1 MKAHIASLLQTAL
14 AALPADLLPAE
25 ARPAQCPVERTRDR
39 AHGDFASNIALM
51 LAKAAR
57 SKPRDLAEKIVAA
70 LPDSGEI
77 TKVEIAGPGFIN
89 FFLAPGAYHAELR
102 QILDRESEYGRSD
115 AGGKERILI
124 EFVSANPTGPLH
136 VGHGRNAAYGD
147 TVANLLDA
155 AGFHV
160 EREYYIN
167 DAGRQAD
174 ILAVSVWVRY
184 LALFENAPAFPSNG
198 YPGDYVLEIA
208 AHLQEDQG
216 ERFLR
221 PRAEVEA
228 DLPADAPDGDKEAHI
243 DGLIQRAKQL
253 LGEADYR
260 ALQQAALDA
269 QLADIRAT
277 LDGFN
282 VFFDRWYSER
292 ALVERGAVAHAL
304 ELLDKRGYVYKKD
317 GATWLRTSD
326 LGDEKDRVLIRE
338 DGSYTYFASDVAYHV
353 DKLEREF
360 DQLLDVWGA
369 DHHGYIARVRAAIE
383 ALTGSGDRFHVA
395 LIQFVTLASG
405 RMGKRSG
412 NFVTLKDLIRDAGS
426 DATRFFY
433 LHRSNDQ
440 HLEFDV
446 ELARSQTNENPVY
459 YIQYAH
465 ARICSV
471 FRQLEEKGFSWDR
484 AQGDANLGRLTEAH
498 EDALMVN
505 LSRYPETVE
514 NAAFNRAPHTLAHY
528 LRDLANDFHTY
539 YNAHAFITDDAAL
552 RDARLTLVA
561 ATRQVLRNGLAL
573 LGIHAPESM

>member
-1 MKAHIASLLQTAL
+1 VKAHIEALLLDAL
-14 AALPADLLPAE
+14 AALPADLLAAD
-25 ARPAQCPVERTRDR
+25 ARPARCPVERTRDR

-51 LAKAAR
+51 LAKTAGR
-57 SKPRDLAEKIVAA
+57 KPRDLAQAVVERLPASDSVAR
-70 LPDSGEI
+70 
-77 TKVEIAGPGFIN
+77 VEIAGPGFIN
-89 FFLAPGAYHAELR
+89 FFLAPAAYHAELR
-102 QILDRESEYGRSD
+102 GILEKGAEYGRSE
-115 AGGKERILI
+115 AGAGERILV

-184 LALFENAPAFPSNG
+184 LALFEAAPAFPSNG

-208 AHLQEDQG
+208 ARLKEEQG
-216 ERFLR
+216 ERFVR

-228 DLPADAPDGDKEAHI
+228 KLPPDAPEGDKEAHI
-243 DGLIQRAKQL
+243 DGLIGRAKSL

-260 ALQQAALDA
+260 WLQQAALDA
-269 QLADIRAT
+269 QLSEIRDT
-277 LDGFN
+277 LDRFN

-304 ELLDKRGYVYKKD
+304 ELLEARGYVYRKE
-317 GATWLRTSD
+317 GATWLRTSE
-326 LGDEKDRVLIRE
+326 LGDEKDRVLVRD

-353 DKLEREF
+353 DKLERKF

-412 NFVTLKDLIRDAGS
+412 NFVTLKNLIDEVGT

-440 HLEFDV
+440 HLEFDL

-471 FRQLEEKGFSWDR
+471 FRQLEEKQLSRDR
-484 AQGDANLGRLTEAH
+484 KSGEAGLVRLTETH
-498 EDALMVN
+498 QDALMVS
-505 LSRYPETVE
+505 LSRYPEIVE
-514 NAAFNRAPHTLAHY
+514 TAAFNRAPHTLAHY

-539 YNAHAFITDDAAL
+539 YNAHVFLVDDAEL
-552 RDARLTLVA
+552 RNARLLLVS
-561 ATRQVLRNGLAL
+561 ATRQVLKNGLAL
-573 LGIHAPESM
+573 LGVAAPESM